1 MILIES
7 GQTANFHSLQVSARK
22 PLAHNF
28 MINGFY
34 VWSHSIW
41 SSNASAIGLAPTA
54 QNFSYLNEER
64 GPSDQDRRNMV
75 GINGI
80 WNLDYYNGSSRF
92 LRRIAQRLFDLDHCQ
107 LQQRCAIQHY
117 YGLRQER

>member
-7 GQTANFHSLQVSARK
+7 GQTANFHSMQVSVHR
-22 PLAHNF
+22 PLGNNF
-28 MINGFY
+28 LINGFF

-54 QNFSYLNEER
+54 QNYSYLNEER

-75 GINGI
+75 GINGV
-80 WNLDYYNGSSRF
+80 WNRELLQRF
-92 LRRIAQRLFDLDHCQ
+92 EPVPRRIA
-107 LQQRCAIQHY
+107 
-117 YGLRQER
+117 